1 MRKNFVDG
9 NIYEEIRGILSKTE
23 EQIEWV
29 ENLPISNQ
37 DDEDDRNAWLAWLI
51 KTRDVLSR
59 LVNDSFPNTF
69 RMIANKE
76 SGDSNE

>member
-1 MRKNFVDG
+1 MAQNFVDG
-9 NIYEEIRGILSKTE
+9 DIYEEIREVLSKTE

-29 ENLPISNQ
+29 ENLPVSNQ

-51 KTRDVLSR
+51 KTRDVLSA
-59 LVNDSFPNTF
+59 LVNDSFPNTI
-69 RMIANKE
+69 RMMADKE

>member
-69 RMIANKE
+69 RMIADKE